1 MFKLPSC
8 RSILMSNIIGAEG
21 LLTKGVIGEP
31 GHLIEKL
38 FRCLRDSQVTSVRTT
53 IPYASAIV
61 VLVLCYV
68 EDVRDGV
75 LTWTF

>member
-1 MFKLPSC
+1 
-8 RSILMSNIIGAEG
+8 MSNIIGAEG

-31 GHLIEKL
+31 GHLVEK
-38 FRCLRDSQVTSVRTT
+38 FFQCLRDSRVTSVRIT

-61 VLVLCYV
+61 LVLYYV

>member
-1 MFKLPSC
+1 
-8 RSILMSNIIGAEG
+8 MSNIIGAEG
-21 LLTKGVIGEP
+21 LLTRGVTGKP
-31 GHLIEKL
+31 GHLIALIEKL
-38 FRCLRDSQVTSVRTT
+38 FQCIRDSQVTSVRTT